1 LIVLWLWQWG
11 HSMTFSL
18 ALLLFSHATNS
29 MTSAFT
35 TDRTS
40 IFELLRWLFTK
51 SKPRASNIFISGDG
65 TFAVKKLKAVYEEI
79 EGMFLQKKQRKKS
92 QKWNNLFINL
102 LSI

>member
-1 LIVLWLWQWG
+1 
-11 HSMTFSL
+11 
-18 ALLLFSHATNS
+18 